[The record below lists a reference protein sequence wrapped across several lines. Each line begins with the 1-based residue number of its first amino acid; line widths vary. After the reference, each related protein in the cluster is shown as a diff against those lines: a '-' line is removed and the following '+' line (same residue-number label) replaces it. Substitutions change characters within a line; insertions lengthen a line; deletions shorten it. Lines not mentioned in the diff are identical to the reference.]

1 VKECVEC
8 KNLFPFKTHNQK
20 YCSKE
25 CCRVATNKKIMN
37 KYYIKKQRLA
47 GAERFCVLCKNKL
60 SRYNSDFKC
69 TTCQELERKN
79 KANIARGSIADVIGK
94 LGKTKSR

>member
-1 VKECVEC
+1 MKECVEC
-8 KNLFPFKTHNQK
+8 KNLFSFKTHNQK

-47 GAERFCVLCKNKL
+47 GAIRLCAKCNNQL
-60 SRYNSDFKC
+60 SRYNSDNKC
-69 TTCQELERKN
+69 TMCQELERKN
-79 KANIARGSIADVIGK
+79 KANIAKGNIQDVISK
-94 LGKTKSR
+94 LGKAKSR

>member
-1 VKECVEC
+1 MKDCVQC
-8 KNLFPFKTHNQK
+8 KQPFDFKTHNQK

-25 CCRVATNKKIMN
+25 CCRLATNKKIMQ

-47 GAERFCVLCKNKL
+47 GAIRLCVDCKNQL
-60 SRYNSDFKC
+60 SRYNSDNKC
-69 TTCQELERKN
+69 TMCQELERKN
-79 KANIARGSIADVIGK
+79 KSNIAKGSIQDVISK